1 MPGYRRTTV
10 TPSPNR
16 RSPAVP
22 RSPSALWRHPRL
34 LLHHLLHLLDD
45 AIPSFIISCT
55 SDFENSNNFLLPP
68 GWRAKRGGERGGRGW
83 PGLRGLVLPAA
94 WRWFQVADAGA
105 ALFVWRVV
113 VAVVIVVV
121 VIVVVVVKVAVV
133 VANRRC
139 EGDEFR
145 VYIKFGPHQ

>member
-121 VIVVVVVKVAVV
+121 VIVVVVKVAVV

-139 EGDEFR
+139 EGDEF
-145 VYIKFGPHQ
+145 

>member
-1 MPGYRRTTV
+1 M
-10 TPSPNR
+10 
-16 RSPAVP
+16 
-22 RSPSALWRHPRL
+22 
-34 LLHHLLHLLDD
+34 
-45 AIPSFIISCT
+45 
-55 SDFENSNNFLLPP
+55 
-68 GWRAKRGGERGGRGW
+68 
-83 PGLRGLVLPAA
+83 VLPAA

-113 VAVVIVVV
+113 VAAVVV
-121 VIVVVVVKVAVV
+121 VMVIVVVVVTVVVKVAVVV

>member
-1 MPGYRRTTV
+1 MAGAQGV
-10 TPSPNR
+10 GSP
-16 RSPAVP
+16 V
-22 RSPSALWRHPRL
+22 
-34 LLHHLLHLLDD
+34 
-45 AIPSFIISCT
+45 
-55 SDFENSNNFLLPP
+55 
-68 GWRAKRGGERGGRGW
+68 
-83 PGLRGLVLPAA
+83 A

-113 VAVVIVVV
+113 VAVVVIVIVVV
-121 VIVVVVVKVAVV
+121 VIVIVVTVVVKVAVV